1 MYRKYTKVKYLTEE
15 VLKLKELGKTHRE
28 IGECFGLTKEQVKGL
43 VKREQR
49 NRQRIIQ
56 GFFSLSILRDT
67 VQNQA
72 VFFVLVSENF
82 SAISANYFVDN
93 SLFRFLQQSIIFSRA
108 VITSPIFTKCFI
120 I

>member
-1 MYRKYTKVKYLTEE
+1 MSRKYTKVKYLTEE

-56 GFFSLSILRDT
+56 GYVPRPKGRPRKTDETEEIRQKKELAQLRMQVELLQNFLSEVGR
-67 VQNQA
+67 
-72 VFFVLVSENF
+72 
-82 SAISANYFVDN
+82 
-93 SLFRFLQQSIIFSRA
+93 R
-108 VITSPIFTKCFI
+108 
-120 I
+120 